1 MQPISQHETSLADQL
16 FLGIT
21 TATPN
26 GNITDP
32 SPQIVDNGLTDG
44 PTAPPDNGT
53 ATENHTEST
62 QGANQQDGTHP
73 IALAPSGAQDM
84 NTIGLPADS
93 SSVVLDAPPP
103 ESPPPVEPD
112 DANRTS
118 RPEEEEEQPYW
129 ASFEEDKSI
138 PSEEELKR
146 IERQP
151 TGPDALDRKYHRSP
165 HGKASNS
172 VYPPPDGHWEKLAFE
187 SLDDPEYQP
196 SATGRISWT
205 LKGFH
210 GTPSTPNR
218 ETVMRSPS
226 VLIDGYYWN
235 IKVYPRGNE
244 GTPLMSV
251 YIECSTSPDEGL
263 AADTV
268 GTSQAAETSKT
279 GDRSM
284 SSTADN
290 QNMSSGNVAN
300 ALRPTLSSTN
310 DSNITET
317 PQALSSKDQA
327 QTIKRWEVPAQLLC
341 VAYNPEEPRVLAYD
355 RSDHRFLEE
364 SPDWGWR
371 RFHGPWNKLHLRERF
386 QRQALLRNDTL
397 CFTAYI
403 RTIKDDTGAL
413 FWHAATGKPQWDHY
427 DRLGLNRLLA
437 GSGGSS
443 AAVSALSTWLH
454 LYPLSVSIDDLEKG
468 VEDNYR
474 GSSLFDELDHWRHEF
489 MSSSKDVV
497 HETSF
502 ESAVE
507 MVDWYDTG
515 DCEADVVAFWETLR
529 RILSF
534 EATDV
539 KTIAEARDF
548 FKDILLLKQPDAGKQ
563 LQQTQAQGAS
573 QVGAVARSQ
582 LTEPGSVQEAIDQ
595 ALTYEIKDDRVWKT
609 FDGYNRSLAEN
620 PAILQVEL
628 HRQNYDTTLRKW
640 KKLTHYIK
648 LDDTVVFGSQ
658 ETAQKPR
665 YTLFGL
671 VVHSGS
677 LESKDY
683 YSILRPQGP
692 GTRWIKYAGD
702 KAERGVEC
710 LTTKQAIAAHE
721 GGKDADVTA
730 AVAYIVTYVRI
741 DLLPKLAVEP
751 RGAGDDAKSLPEATK
766 HQEEPSS
773 EPMDQD
779 DQEDMLTVHVYQ
791 SKLFEGHDNLGVFD
805 WGERGLEDTRVIK
818 LDVSTEITPNGI
830 VDAIVKSRREQLPD
844 KEETYA
850 LWFLNSLLNNA
861 AMDSVMRAPQIIPF
875 TDRATDEPMK
885 MSGIF
890 YGPLRVWLHVMP
902 SKPDE
907 EHQADSNMMEA
918 SAILPAPDAEESTR
932 NDEIG
937 PMATTAH
944 PSESLQASNIE
955 TTSAPELATAD
966 QAENATDSSRDET
979 PPSEAPTT
987 EDSDTA
993 MEGNAEVDIENIP
1006 PPPVKPTWNTHLDRE
1021 ALGNTDN
1028 VYVLL
1033 KFFDHDAQTL
1043 RGVKCFFATS
1053 TAKVGETLR
1062 NSLSLAKDQLL
1073 DVYEEKVSSV
1083 TRPVSTDSR
1092 FIEIAAYSSYI
1103 LIAQRRPSPQE
1114 CVIPLP
1120 LSLTTS
1126 PLPE

>member
-1 MQPISQHETSLADQL
+1 
-16 FLGIT
+16 
-21 TATPN
+21 
-26 GNITDP
+26 
-32 SPQIVDNGLTDG
+32 
-44 PTAPPDNGT
+44 
-53 ATENHTEST
+53 
-62 QGANQQDGTHP
+62 
-73 IALAPSGAQDM
+73 
-84 NTIGLPADS
+84 
-93 SSVVLDAPPP
+93 
-103 ESPPPVEPD
+103 
-112 DANRTS
+112 
-118 RPEEEEEQPYW
+118 
-129 ASFEEDKSI
+129 
-138 PSEEELKR
+138 
-146 IERQP
+146 
-151 TGPDALDRKYHRSP
+151 
-165 HGKASNS
+165 
-172 VYPPPDGHWEKLAFE
+172 
-187 SLDDPEYQP
+187 
-196 SATGRISWT
+196 
-205 LKGFH
+205 
-210 GTPSTPNR
+210 
-218 ETVMRSPS
+218 MRSPS
-226 VLIDGYYWN
+226 VLIDGYYWH

-251 YIECSTSPDEGL
+251 YIECSTSPDIGL
-263 AADTV
+263 AADPV
-268 GTSQAAETSKT
+268 GTAQAAGMPKT
-279 GDRSM
+279 GDGLM

-290 QNMSSGNVAN
+290 RNTSDGNFTN
-300 ALRPTLSSTN
+300 ASRPTPSTTN
-310 DSNITET
+310 DSNLTET
-317 PQALSSKDQA
+317 PQAMLSKDQA
-327 QTIKRWEVPAQLLC
+327 QPIKRWEVPAQLLC

-371 RFHGPWNKLHLRERF
+371 RFHGPWNKLHIRERF
-386 QRQALLRNDTL
+386 QRRALLRNDTL

-413 FWHAATGKPQWDHY
+413 FWHAATGKPSWDHY
-427 DRLGLNRLLA
+427 DRLGLNRLLV
-437 GSGGSS
+437 GSAGSS

-454 LYPLSVSIDDLEKG
+454 LCPLSASIDDMEKG
-468 VEDNYR
+468 IEDNYR

-489 MSSSKDVV
+489 ISSAKDVV

-515 DCEADVVAFWETLR
+515 DCAADVVAFWETLR

-534 EATDV
+534 EASDV

-563 LQQTQAQGAS
+563 VQQAQDQSGN
-573 QVGAVARSQ
+573 QVEAVARSQ
-582 LTEPGSVQEAIDQ
+582 LVEPATVQEAIDL
-595 ALTYEIKDDRVWKT
+595 ALTYETKDDRVWKT
-609 FDGYNRSLAEN
+609 FDGNNRSVAES

-628 HRQNYDTTLRKW
+628 HRQKYDTTLRNW

-648 LDDTVVFGSQ
+648 LDDTIVFGSQ
-658 ETAQKPR
+658 NFALKQT

-692 GTRWIKYAGD
+692 GNRWIKYAGD

-721 GGKDADVTA
+721 GGKSAEITA
-730 AVAYIVTYVRI
+730 AVAYIVTYVRN
-741 DLLPKLAVEP
+741 DLLSKLAIES
-751 RGAGDDAKSLPEATK
+751 RGVSSAAKSPSEATK

-779 DQEDMLTVHVYQ
+779 DLEDMLTIHVYH
-791 SKLFEGHDNLGVFD
+791 SELFEGHANLGVFD
-805 WGERGLEDTRVIK
+805 WGERGPEDTRILK
-818 LDVSTEITPNGI
+818 LDVSTEITPNAI
-830 VDAIVKSRREQLPD
+830 VDAIVKSRQEQSPN
-844 KEETYA
+844 KKETYA

-875 TDRATDEPMK
+875 TDRATDELMK

-907 EHQADSNMMEA
+907 ELQADSNMMET
-918 SAILPAPDAEESTR
+918 SAILPALDAEDSTQ
-932 NDEIG
+932 NDENG
-937 PMATTAH
+937 SMPTNAH
-944 PSESLQASNIE
+944 PSDVNQTSNIE
-955 TTSAPELATAD
+955 ATSATELAATD

-993 MEGNAEVDIENIP
+993 MEGNAEVDTGNIP
-1006 PPPVKPTWNTHLDRE
+1006 PPPVKPTWNSHLDRE
-1021 ALGNTDN
+1021 TLGSTDN
-1028 VYVLL
+1028 VYVFL
-1033 KFFDHDAQTL
+1033 KFFDHDTQIL
-1043 RGVKCFFATS
+1043 RGVKCFFAKS

-1062 NSLSLAKDQLL
+1062 SELSLAKDQLL

-1092 FIEIAAYSSYI
+1092 FVEIAAHSSYI

-1120 LSLTTS
+1120 LSPTTS
-1126 PLPE
+1126 PRS

>member
-1 MQPISQHETSLADQL
+1 
-16 FLGIT
+16 
-21 TATPN
+21 
-26 GNITDP
+26 
-32 SPQIVDNGLTDG
+32 
-44 PTAPPDNGT
+44 
-53 ATENHTEST
+53 
-62 QGANQQDGTHP
+62 
-73 IALAPSGAQDM
+73 
-84 NTIGLPADS
+84 
-93 SSVVLDAPPP
+93 
-103 ESPPPVEPD
+103 
-112 DANRTS
+112 
-118 RPEEEEEQPYW
+118 
-129 ASFEEDKSI
+129 
-138 PSEEELKR
+138 
-146 IERQP
+146 
-151 TGPDALDRKYHRSP
+151 
-165 HGKASNS
+165 
-172 VYPPPDGHWEKLAFE
+172 
-187 SLDDPEYQP
+187 
-196 SATGRISWT
+196 
-205 LKGFH
+205 
-210 GTPSTPNR
+210 
-218 ETVMRSPS
+218 MRSPS
-226 VLIDGYYWN
+226 VLIDGYYWH

-268 GTSQAAETSKT
+268 GTTQAAETSKT
-279 GDRSM
+279 GDGSM
-284 SSTADN
+284 SSAADN
-290 QNMSSGNVAN
+290 ENMFGGNVTN
-300 ALRPTLSSTN
+300 ASRPTLSSTN
-310 DSNITET
+310 DSDNTET
-317 PQALSSKDQA
+317 LRALSSNDQA

-386 QRQALLRNDTL
+386 HRQALLRNDTL

-454 LYPLSVSIDDLEKG
+454 LYPLSASIDNMEKG

-474 GSSLFDELDHWRHEF
+474 GSSLFDELGHWRQEF

-497 HETSF
+497 HEISF

-507 MVDWYDTG
+507 VVDWYDTG
-515 DCEADVVAFWETLR
+515 DCEPDVVAFWETLR

-563 LQQTQAQGAS
+563 LQQAQAQGAS

-582 LTEPGSVQEAIDQ
+582 LTKPGSVQETIDQ
-595 ALTYEIKDDRVWKT
+595 ALTYETKDDRVWKT
-609 FDGYNRSLAEN
+609 FDGYHRSLAES

-628 HRQNYDTTLRKW
+628 HRQNYDTTSRKW
-640 KKLTHYIK
+640 KKLTHFIK

-658 ETAQKPR
+658 EFAPQPG

-683 YSILRPQGP
+683 YSILRPRGP

-702 KAERGVEC
+702 KAEKGVEC
-710 LTTKQAIAAHE
+710 LTKKQAIAAHE
-721 GGKDADVTA
+721 GGKVADITA
-730 AVAYIVTYVRI
+730 AVAYIVTYVRS
-741 DLLPKLAVEP
+741 DLLPKLAIES
-751 RGAGDDAKSLPEATK
+751 RGAGDAAKSPPEASK

-779 DQEDMLTVHVYQ
+779 DQEDMLTIHVYQ
-791 SKLFEGHDNLGVFD
+791 SKLFEGHDNLGLFD
-805 WGERGLEDTRVIK
+805 WGERGPEDTRVIK

-830 VDAIVKSRREQLPD
+830 VDAIVKSRQEQFPEA
-844 KEETYA
+844 KETYA

-875 TDRATDEPMK
+875 TDRATDELMK

-902 SKPDE
+902 SKPHE
-907 EHQADSNMMEA
+907 EHQADSSMMEA
-918 SAILPAPDAEESTR
+918 SANLPAADAEDSMR
-932 NDEIG
+932 NDGTG
-937 PMATTAH
+937 PIPTN
-944 PSESLQASNIE
+944 PQPDSIQASNVDTI
-955 TTSAPELATAD
+955 SAPELAIAE

-993 MEGNAEVDIENIP
+993 MEGNAEVDTENIP

-1028 VYVLL
+1028 VYVFL
-1033 KFFDHDAQTL
+1033 KFFDHDALTL
-1043 RGVKCFFATS
+1043 RGVKCFFAKS
-1053 TAKVGETLR
+1053 TAKVGDTLR
-1062 NSLSLAKDQLL
+1062 SELSLAKDQLL
-1073 DVYEEKVSSV
+1073 DVYEEKVSSA

-1092 FIEIAAYSSYI
+1092 FVEIGAYSSYI

-1114 CVIPLP
+1114 CVFPISLFPNHLPTFPTNQNPTQTYLPQSRRQTLHRPRLLLVPPLRDRPRLPPPSPHHLLLLHALLLRRARLRPPPRRRHLHRPLRRRLHRALP
-1120 LSLTTS
+1120 LRAQTRPRHDALRQRRH
-1126 PLPE
+1126 LHRRLGCRRARRRGRDDLRQDGERVYRGFPEKEKARQGGDAVRGGG